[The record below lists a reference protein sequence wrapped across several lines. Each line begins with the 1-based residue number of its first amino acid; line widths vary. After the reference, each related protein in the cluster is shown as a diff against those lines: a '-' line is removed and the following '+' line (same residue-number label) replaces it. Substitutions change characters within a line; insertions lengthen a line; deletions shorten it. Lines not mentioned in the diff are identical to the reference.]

1 MPIRSS
7 ARICAQDEPLRS
19 VAAFREEV
27 ARRWDLEALH
37 RDVLKSQRRRHFHFA
52 STTQGAIQ
60 SWDWQP
66 RVDAS
71 QRYMRNHIDLDD
83 LEAMARFPA
92 VEH

>member
-1 MPIRSS
+1 M
-7 ARICAQDEPLRS
+7 
-19 VAAFREEV
+19 
-27 ARRWDLEALH
+27 
-37 RDVLKSQRRRHFHFA
+37 SQRRRHFHFA
-52 STTQGAIQ
+52 STTLGTIQ